1 MLLETPF
8 KHCPKCGSA
17 GFEAV
22 AQNLLKCGACG
33 FRHHLNPVVAV
44 DAILLDSSQR
54 VLLIRRAKEPGKGKL
69 AMPGGFVDLGETAE
83 MALERE
89 IKEEVNVD
97 FFDVRYLTSH
107 PNRYLYQGFHI
118 PVLDLFYTARVRSWD
133 AAKALAEV
141 ESFSICHPNE
151 VDPRE
156 LAFESM
162 AQAWA
167 RFRAIPVG
175 G

>member
-8 KHCPKCGSA
+8 RHCPQCGSA
-17 GFEAV
+17 DFVAE
-22 AQNLLKCGACG
+22 AQNLLQCGACG
-33 FRHHLNPVVAV
+33 FRHHVNPVAAVA
-44 DAILLDSSQR
+44 AILLDSSDR
-54 VLLIRRAKEPGKGKL
+54 VLLIRRAKEPAKGKL

-107 PNRYLYQGFHI
+107 PNRYAYQGFHI
-118 PVLDLFYTARVRSWD
+118 PVLDLFYTARVHSWD

-141 ESFSICHPNE
+141 ESFSICHPTE

-167 RFRAIPVG
+167 RFRAMLVG
-175 G
+175 S